1 MQEEQRKA
9 RLCMY
14 VGMMGMLVLSCQIDA
29 CGLSGVVHRGTG
41 RALSGGLLSVLRRWD
56 FCPHAPLR
64 SAVSYKLAKP
74 IPKIDEQTA
83 GGILKVGLSYP
94 QGGSPGLP
102 WPLRT
107 AHLKSTKFCI
117 VRCMGVGV
125 VISRGNQKKG
135 PPALPLP
142 CLRSLRAMVGLWAP
156 ATSPWARQ
164 LASSA
169 RFHSSSD
176 LPER

>member
-9 RLCMY
+9 RCMY
-14 VGMMGMLVLSCQIDA
+14 VGVMGMPVLSCQIDA

-64 SAVSYKLAKP
+64 SAVSYKYAKP
-74 IPKIDEQTA
+74 ISKLDEQTA
-83 GGILKVGLSYP
+83 GGILKVGLSYT

-107 AHLKSTKFCI
+107 AHLKSTNFCI

-125 VISRGNQKKG
+125 VISRGNQKKRTTSPAIAMSEVPQGHGGSMGPCHVALG
-135 PPALPLP
+135 PPI
-142 CLRSLRAMVGLWAP
+142 GLERP
-156 ATSPWARQ
+156 FPFQLGSP
-164 LASSA
+164 
-169 RFHSSSD
+169 
-176 LPER
+176 